1 MKKNFITKP
10 LYKRISRQIK
20 LLVYTTEN
28 KAYSAYDLAQKLC
41 VPILY
46 FYNQKHDSSINYS

>member
-28 KAYSAYDLAQKLC
+28 KAYSAYDLVQKLC
-41 VPILY
+41 VPIP
-46 FYNQKHDSSINYS
+46 